1 MNKMDIEREI
11 SAALADRAGQRDFV
25 NDMTQDWQRLV
36 ECFGD
41 LTAYAATT
49 GRGAAGVQTS
59 DAGQRAIF
67 SGAADYLAGDASWLQ
82 KARSVQARLDACTE
96 HVGTLHRR
104 VHRETVNIGVIG
116 ITGAGKSTL
125 LRRISGLHEEQIPS
139 NEYTSTTA
147 APCRIFHERS
157 YGPGSARLTLH
168 TWDTFR
174 EAVLVPLHKNAQI
187 GPAPQSLAEFRRFEY
202 PQPSAGISAGQ
213 AGAERYR
220 DRLRIAQA
228 SLPSYEGLLVGGT
241 RDITLDQL
249 RPYVAYPGV
258 GDPQSQNRPYH
269 AVQAIDVF
277 CPFEDV
283 GAVRLGLV
291 DLPGSGEAGLDV
303 HGRFLQNMRNDVDML
318 FIVKRPEKANVQ
330 IMDQDWDVVQLADE
344 ATGGVRR
351 DDFFRYIINTDSTIP
366 PNYLEQAWAAAQQT
380 GDRLGIDVRKCD
392 IKRSANV
399 TEEVLA
405 PALQHLAKR
414 LADMDRDAV
423 QQVLTELREVVG
435 EVRSL
440 IEELGRRIGRWLSG
454 LPDEQERFRTR
465 ARELK
470 NKVSVALGEV
480 LKKYDDLAKAGQPI
494 EELDQ
499 EIASAVA
506 DIHQWVSE
514 GLGEGS
520 ADQWLQKF
528 DEAAAGREIG
538 RELDRQYNSARS
550 QVSQVF
556 GRIDESLASSVVVLW
571 QEIADAMREK
581 LTEHVIPAGPDSRA
595 VLAEFEA
602 LADGRRLK
610 RLAEATGRLLALQ
623 TEYGNIFLRV
633 GRPVV
638 RDISWYQGTG
648 TGAGSAIGAAAAVGA
663 VGAIAGL
670 AVAGPAGHVLGG
682 AAGHAVGSV
691 ASAAASSAARQAF
704 QQVSNPVPK
713 WWGSPGGQEA
723 PTPAPAPQQQATP
736 QPQAPPQMAPQQ
748 QGGSKAA
755 RDRYPAAARELDQ
768 LVDLIKRVTADL
780 EREFRTEARG
790 TVKVLAAATDLF
802 LFSATGTP
810 DVEVEFEKLCEPIQ
824 RVLWPDAFAQATA
837 KVAGDLAVLQGKAA
851 ETQAAAE
858 PIAVRASRG
867 RLL

>member
-1 MNKMDIEREI
+1 MDIEREI

-36 ECFGD
+36 ACFGD

-96 HVGTLHRR
+96 HIGTLHRR

-147 APCRIFHERS
+147 APCRIFHERN

-228 SLPSYEGLLVGGT
+228 SMPSYEGLLVGGT

-366 PNYLEQAWAAAQQT
+366 PNYLEQAWAAAQKT
-380 GDRLGIDVRKCD
+380 GERLGIDVRRCD

-556 GRIDESLASSVVVLW
+556 GRIDESLASSVIVLW

-595 VLAEFEA
+595 VLTEFEA

-648 TGAGSAIGAAAAVGA
+648 AGAARPSARLRPSVRSVRSPASRSPDL
-663 VGAIAGL
+663 L
-670 AVAGPAGHVLGG
+670 AT
-682 AAGHAVGSV
+682 
-691 ASAAASSAARQAF
+691 SSAERQAT
-704 QQVSNPVPK
+704 P
-713 WWGSPGGQEA
+713 WGLWPAERRLRPPARRFNRSRIRSPGGGA
-723 PTPAPAPQQQATP
+723 HPAARTRPPPRLSRRRHPAAGR
-736 QPQAPPQMAPQQ
+736 PPQMAPQQ
-748 QGGSKAA
+748 QGGA
-755 RDRYPAAARELDQ
+755 RRRETA
-768 LVDLIKRVTADL
+768 IRRRRESSTGSSSIIERVTADL
-780 EREFRTEARG
+780 EREFRTEARR

>member
-1 MNKMDIEREI
+1 MDVEREI
-11 SAALADRAGQRDFV
+11 SAALADRAAQCDFV
-25 NDMTQDWQRLV
+25 DGMTEDWQRLI
-36 ECFGD
+36 ECFGG

-49 GRGAAGVQTS
+49 GRGVTGVQAS
-59 DAGQRAIF
+59 DAAQRAVF
-67 SGAADYLAGDASWLQ
+67 NGAADYLAGDASWLR
-82 KARSVQARLDACTE
+82 KARSVQNRLDACSD
-96 HVGTLHRR
+96 HVSTLRRR

-125 LRRISGLHEEQIPS
+125 LRRISGLNEEQIPS

-147 APCRIFHERS
+147 APCRIFHDS
-157 YGPGSARLTLH
+157 GFGSGRARLMLH

-174 EAVLVPLHKNAQI
+174 EAVLVPLHENAQI
-187 GPAPQSLAEFRRFEY
+187 ASAPQSLAEFRRFEY

-241 RDITLDQL
+241 KDITLEEL
-249 RPYVAYPGV
+249 RPYVAYPAV

-277 CPFEDV
+277 CPFENV

-318 FIVKRPEKANVQ
+318 FIVKRPEKTSTQV
-330 IMDQDWDVVQLADE
+330 MDQDWDVVQLADE

-351 DDFFRYIINTDSTIP
+351 DDFFRYVVNTDNTIP
-366 PNYLEQAWAAAQQT
+366 SDYLEQAWAAAQKAAE
-380 GDRLGIDVRKCD
+380 RLGIDVRSCD

-399 TEEVLA
+399 TEEVLV

-414 LADMDRDAV
+414 LADIDRDAV

-435 EVRSL
+435 EVRPL
-440 IEELGRRIGRWLSG
+440 LEELTRRIDRWLSG
-454 LPDEQERFRTR
+454 LPDEQERFRTL

-480 LKKYDDLAKAGQPI
+480 LRKYDDLAKAGQPI
-494 EELDQ
+494 AELDH
-499 EIASAVA
+499 EIASAVQ
-506 DIHQWVSE
+506 DIHQWVGE

-520 ADQWLQKF
+520 PDLWLQKF

-571 QEIADAMREK
+571 GEIADAMREK
-581 LTEHVIPAGPDSRA
+581 LTDHVMPAGPDPRA
-595 VLAEFEA
+595 DLTEFAA

-610 RLAEATGRLLALQ
+610 RLAEATDRLLALP

-638 RDISWYQGTG
+638 RQISWYQGAAA
-648 TGAGSAIGAAAAVGA
+648 GAAIGAAAAAGA
-663 VGAIAGL
+663 VGSVVGL
-670 AVAGPAGHVLGG
+670 AVGGPAGHVVGA

-691 ASAAASSAARQAF
+691 VGGAASSAAREVIHQR
-704 QQVSNPVPK
+704 SNPVPR
-713 WWGSPGGQEA
+713 WWG
-723 PTPAPAPQQQATP
+723 APAGQNAPASAPQPNAAAQPQAAP
-736 QPQAPPQMAPQQ
+736 QPQMASQQ
-748 QGGSKAA
+748 PGASQAA
-755 RDRYPAAARELDQ
+755 RDRYPVAAREFDR
-768 LVDLIKRVTADL
+768 LVGIVGHVTADL
-780 EREFRTEARG
+780 EREFRTEAQR
-790 TVKVLAAATDLF
+790 TVRVLAAATDLF

-824 RVLWPDAFAQATA
+824 RELWPDAFAQATTKA
-837 KVAGDLAVLQGKAA
+837 AADLAVLQGKVA
-851 ETQAAAE
+851 ETQAAAD

-867 RLL
+867 RLF